1 MRDHTTLSTSTDKSL
16 TNNWPTTLCI
26 LCIIFFCLNIFVS
39 FFLCVCLSLC
49 HSLSLSLSLSLS
61 VCIFLTHFIIFPSHR
76 ISEEVLEERASAL
89 TTFNAIKQQRQD
101 CRDGKAVLP
110 NPEAYWERRSDPSP
124 NQIIHQELT
133 VGVKDEYTDE
143 IRRESIREMQEGIEG
158 PALKTASSTNM

>member
-1 MRDHTTLSTSTDKSL
+1 MTLNPL
-16 TNNWPTTLCI
+16 AYLNNWSGFIWDLGG
-26 LCIIFFCLNIFVS
+26 FFTVS
-39 FFLCVCLSLC
+39 V
-49 HSLSLSLSLSLS
+49 SLSLSLSLSLS